1 MKADCGRKRAFII
14 IFLMTIWLVVFQA
27 GTWVHAEG
35 AFPLYPS
42 LKPAVAFWKKIYTQY
57 STRQGV
63 IHDDR
68 RLDVIYEVVWLED
81 QNRGGSAKINQERV
95 KAVKSKYQSILQS
108 LADGN
113 PAQSDD
119 EKRVLSFFG
128 KNPDR
133 ETLLAAQERVRYQLG
148 QKDRFIEG
156 LICSGRYLDEIK
168 RIFRNK
174 GLPEELAYLPHV
186 ESSFNYKAYSKFG
199 AAGIWQFTH
208 ATGRRYLT
216 IDYVQ
221 DERRDPL
228 RAAHAAATY
237 LKQNYQKLGSWP
249 LALTAYNHG
258 DSGMM
263 RAKAACG
270 GDFEKIVREYN
281 GPSFGFASRNFYA
294 EFLAALD
301 VAVNYQK
308 YFIGL
313 KMDPPVQYEEVV
325 LPGYASIKGLADHF
339 KTDVQT
345 LREYN
350 FALREP
356 VFLGQ
361 KYVPKG
367 YRLRLPRRAGQN
379 LVAIVDKIDGDVIRS
394 SQLPTRFYQVRKGDT
409 VSGIAKSQGIT
420 TAKLIQANGLSA
432 KAKIYVGQ
440 NLRIPSAGEQ
450 TTLLAAVAP
459 QTLEKV
465 RSVKTETL
473 LGKGPQ
479 TEKPAPNRDREAAK
493 TDKTEKTVKE
503 TGAKEEES
511 VEPPVK
517 QAAAEKQTVKE
528 DKPQTT
534 ARKEEAPLEAAAK
547 EQTPKA
553 DAPETV
559 PAKAAVYKEYIPEE
573 IHVRY
578 DETNGN
584 GTPGNNGQATPAA
597 SLSEA
602 EVNPTVVI
610 GDFLIEETTKIGSKT
625 IGVIKVGPEETI
637 GHYAGWLDVPA
648 LAIRQLNGL
657 KGHTPLQMDQRL
669 KIPLTKVSKESFEEK
684 RYEYHKEL
692 EEDFFSVYRINGES
706 EYMVKKGDNIWALCK
721 KTFEIPF
728 WLIRKYNTGQ
738 DFNALQPD
746 DKLRIP
752 SVTRIGEGNS

>member
-1 MKADCGRKRAFII
+1 MNCHRKTSFFII
-14 IFLMTIWLVVFQA
+14 SMIALWIVVFQA
-27 GTWVHAEG
+27 ETIVHAEG

-42 LKPAVAFWKKIYTQY
+42 LKTAVSFWKKVYTQY
-57 STRQGV
+57 STRQGI

-68 RLDVIYEVVWLED
+68 RLDIIYEVVWLED
-81 QNRGGSAKINQERV
+81 QNRGGVAKVNQERI
-95 KAVKSKYQSILQS
+95 KAVKNKYQGILQS
-108 LADGN
+108 LAEGN
-113 PAQSDD
+113 PPQSED
-119 EKRVLSFFG
+119 EKRVLGFFG
-128 KNPDR
+128 TNADK
-133 ETLLAAQERVRYQLG
+133 ETLQAAQERVRFQLG
-148 QKDRFIEG
+148 QKDRFSEG
-156 LICSGRYLDEIK
+156 LICSGKYLDEIK
-168 RIFRNK
+168 RIFRSR

-208 ATGRRYLT
+208 ATGRRYMT

-221 DERRDPL
+221 DERRDPI

-237 LKQNYQKLGSWP
+237 LKHNYDRLGSWP

-313 KMDPPVQYEEVV
+313 KPDPPVQYEEVV
-325 LPGYASIKGLADHF
+325 LPGYASIKVLANHF

-367 YRLRLPRRAGQN
+367 YRLRLPKKGHQN
-379 LVAIVDKIDGDVIRS
+379 LAVIAQKIDGTVVS
-394 SQLPTRFYQVRKGDT
+394 SNQLPTRFYQVRKGDT
-409 VSGIAKSQGIT
+409 ISVIAKSHGIRS
-420 TAKLIQANGLSA
+420 AKLIQANGLSP

-440 NLRIPSAGEQ
+440 NLRIPSPAENGV
-450 TTLLAAVAP
+450 LLASVSSKA
-459 QTLEKV
+459 LEK
-465 RSVKTETL
+465 
-473 LGKGPQ
+473 
-479 TEKPAPNRDREAAK
+479 
-493 TDKTEKTVKE
+493 
-503 TGAKEEES
+503 
-511 VEPPVK
+511 
-517 QAAAEKQTVKE
+517 
-528 DKPQTT
+528 
-534 ARKEEAPLEAAAK
+534 
-547 EQTPKA
+547 
-553 DAPETV
+553 
-559 PAKAAVYKEYIPEE
+559 AKAAKAETTTGRSVQPGKNDTALAKESTPKEKAPKEAAVKEAPTNGQVVEKEDTFKELSAKVEKPKEAALKEEIPNEVTPKEKSTHEASPEAVSEKTIAYKEFVPEE
-573 IHVRY
+573 SHVR
-578 DETNGN
+578 DEEANGN
-584 GTPGNNGQATPAA
+584 GGNNGQVTPAA
-597 SLSEA
+597 APLSEA
-602 EVNPTVVI
+602 EVNPAVVI
-610 GDFLIEETTKIGSKT
+610 GDFLIEEVTQVGSHT
-625 IGVIKVGPEETI
+625 IGIIKVGPEETI

-648 LAIRQLNGL
+648 QAIRQLNGL
-657 KGHTPLQMDQRL
+657 KNNTSIQMDRRI
-669 KIPLTKVSKESFEEK
+669 KIPITKVGKESFEEK

-692 EEDFFSVYRINGES
+692 EEDFFSVYRISGENI
-706 EYMVKKGDNIWALCK
+706 YMVKKGDNIWALCK

-728 WLIRKYNTGQ
+728 WLIQKYNTGQ

-752 SVTRIGEGNS
+752 IVTKIGDGNS